1 MSDRFQIPDLF
12 RGNTTTECT
21 SRGETQR
28 TKKVITVIA
37 IATALQPNT
46 LKTLGLYYSNASLQV
61 NDAESKQMALL
72 LKKNYGLERLPD
84 INQHDLAG
92 CVGAIL
98 RLIEAGRRYLIE
110 E

>member
-1 MSDRFQIPDLF
+1 M
-12 RGNTTTECT
+12 
-21 SRGETQR
+21 

-37 IATALQPNT
+37 IATALQTNT

-61 NDAESKQMALL
+61 NDTESKQMALL